1 MLSDQEISTGRL
13 ASKDKKRQ
21 TASGLL
27 KAKNQNETP
36 MNDSR

>member
-1 MLSDQEISTGRL
+1 MLSDQEINIGRL

-21 TASGLL
+21 TASGLH
-27 KAKNQNETP
+27 KAKNQKEAS